1 MKNIFKISTI
11 ILTAAVLAS
20 GCIKE
25 TFPKGSTVT
34 KEQLE
39 QSDNALNYM
48 LSGIPA
54 AMMNSGTAGFAGTYG
69 FHGDFGISAIHLA
82 TESML

>member
-1 MKNIFKISTI
+1 MKNIFKISLI
-11 ILTAAVLAS
+11 VSALILTC

-39 QSDNALNYM
+39 MSDNALNYM
-48 LSGIPA
+48 LSGRQP
-54 AMMNSGTAGFAGTYG
+54 
-69 FHGDFGISAIHLA
+69 
-82 TESML
+82 

>member
-1 MKNIFKISTI
+1 MKNSIYKVSLIVSV
-11 ILTAAVLAS
+11 VLLSA

-34 KEQLE
+34 KDQLV
-39 QSDNALNYM
+39 QSDKSLNYM

-54 AMMNSGTAGFAGTYG
+54 AMMNSGTAGFYSTYG
-69 FHGDFGISAIHLA
+69 
-82 TESML
+82 